1 MHMSERLSGMRV
13 RQGGRCKKGNEKTDS
28 TFGRRDRDKPEGKER
43 QAQSAREAV
52 TPIDTDRTHFERDTT
67 MDSRAQRIKAD
78 RVKADRRSAVRI
90 LTVIMIG
97 IFVLVGMRSY
107 AAIIQHENNVLE
119 RENEYLQAEYLQAE
133 IDSLQSQIIDETR
146 VTRIEKVATQQF
158 GMVYPSAAN
167 VVKLGNAESEVKNLA
182 AAIRSEAYN

>member
-1 MHMSERLSGMRV
+1 MKSRV
-13 RQGGRCKKGNEKTDS
+13 
-28 TFGRRDRDKPEGKER
+28 
-43 QAQSAREAV
+43 
-52 TPIDTDRTHFERDTT
+52 
-67 MDSRAQRIKAD
+67 QRIKED
-78 RVKADRRSAVRI
+78 RIRADRRSAVRI
-90 LTVIMIG
+90 LAVVMIG

-107 AAIIQHENNVLE
+107 AAIIQHENNILV
-119 RENEYLQAEYLQAE
+119 RENEYLQAE